1 MKQQTHMINKG
12 LVILLVAALP
22 LSAMAAANYIGAAGS
37 DLKVLS
43 NWDSD
48 PTSGTTESRIDAP
61 DAPVMSSGT
70 FQLGVTRLRG
80 SGATAASLTVT
91 GGSIDWNNATSTRG
105 LALFNNSGIGS
116 APSLLHMTGGAITND
131 TIGLGCDL
139 FSDTATSKGYG
150 ILDIWGTAVVELQP
164 AAYLGMQGRFCG
176 LFGIVVNDGSVIDI
190 RGDGQ
195 LRIPDN
201 TFVWDQDGLSYG
213 ALADALKLKLEGYA
227 LDGRL
232 VAGDGGV
239 IAWTHDDATAQWVIT
254 AIPEPG
260 TVALLGVGLCS
271 LLLIR
276 RRRV

>member
-12 LVILLVAALP
+12 LVILLLAALP
-22 LSAMAAANYIGAAGS
+22 LSAMAVANYIGPAGG
-37 DLKVLS
+37 DIADPL
-43 NWDSD
+43 NWDSS
-48 PTSGTTESRIDAP
+48 PFGGLTESRIDAP

-70 FQLGVTRLRG
+70 ITLGTTRIKNA
-80 SGATAASLTVT
+80 GASITIT
-91 GGSIDWNNATSTRG
+91 GGSIDWDNATSQRG
-105 LALFNNSGIGS
+105 LGMFTAGGTP
-116 APSLLHMTGGAITND
+116 ALLHMTGGAITND

-139 FSDTATSKGYG
+139 FSDTLKGTAT
-150 ILDIWGTAVVELQP
+150 LDIWDTAVVELQP
-164 AAYLGMQGRFCG
+164 AAYLGMQTRPWNIFD
-176 LFGIVVNDGSVIDI
+176 ITVNPGSVIDI

-201 TFVWDQDGLSYG
+201 TFVWDQDGLSYS

-232 VAGDGGV
+232 VVGDGGE
-239 IAWTHDDATAQWVIT
+239 IAWTHDLAAAQWVIT

-260 TVALLGVGLCS
+260 TLALLGVGLCS

-276 RRRV
+276 SRRA